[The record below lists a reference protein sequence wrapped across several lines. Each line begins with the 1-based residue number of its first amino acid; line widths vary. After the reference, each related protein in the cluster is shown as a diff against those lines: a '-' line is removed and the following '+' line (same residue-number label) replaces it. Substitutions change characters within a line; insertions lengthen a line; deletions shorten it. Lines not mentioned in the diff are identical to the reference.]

1 MAAYALEWHP
11 NEPIVASG
19 GHDRQILLWNIEHYF
34 NSHGKI
40 PEEEKEFNL
49 NYLKDEVVPT
59 SNGGNP
65 ELDQTQQMSRI
76 QKSL

>member
-11 NEPIVASG
+11 IEPIVASG

-49 NYLKDEVVPT
+49 N
-59 SNGGNP
+59 
-65 ELDQTQQMSRI
+65 
-76 QKSL
+76 

>member
-49 NYLKDEVVPT
+49 QLIIKPISTCLYSVIN
-59 SNGGNP
+59 
-65 ELDQTQQMSRI
+65 
-76 QKSL
+76 